1 MATHLTETLSTIIW
15 EVGTL
20 DQKVYFWWP
29 REQRAS
35 KVKKQKAKN
44 IKENHTAMGSP
55 LSLQETPISLY
66 KSHKKERKKERK
78 WHLHAE
84 IRKYKTK
91 VNRSKLN
98 N

>member
-15 EVGTL
+15 EMGTL

-29 REQRAS
+29 SREQRAS

-66 KSHKKERKKERK
+66 KSHKKERKKVEFARGDK
-78 WHLHAE
+78 E
-84 IRKYKTK
+84 Y
-91 VNRSKLN
+91 
-98 N
+98 